1 MWQKSDFGSFV
12 AKCSLLLAMIPWNF
26 CQPEVQH
33 MHWNCK
39 HDISGFSDSSVLV
52 SLNVVSTVT
61 TVTGVTVE
69 VRVICWLWY
78 AICEGGCDICDMWY
92 VKVVVKS
99 LNGSQH
105 IGASSFFIF
114 LGAKFEDF
122 HRSPLFVWAALA
134 SVVPY
139 IFALALYKLLK
150 ARWWR
155 PTRFDPIQLLSS
167 Q

>member
-1 MWQKSDFGSFV
+1 M
-12 AKCSLLLAMIPWNF
+12 
-26 CQPEVQH
+26 
-33 MHWNCK
+33 
-39 HDISGFSDSSVLV
+39 
-52 SLNVVSTVT
+52 
-61 TVTGVTVE
+61 
-69 VRVICWLWY
+69 
-78 AICEGGCDICDMWY
+78 
-92 VKVVVKS
+92 KS

-150 ARWWR
+150 AR
-155 PTRFDPIQLLSS
+155 
-167 Q
+167 